1 MSNNNAEPH
10 IPPFT
15 EVLIV
20 YLSLVVLQFLV
31 SIERLAAR
39 PMLPTI
45 LTGFSGLNYVSWI
58 SYLFFIVQLA
68 SRPFYGRICDL
79 FGRKWPLVA
88 SILIYALGAGL
99 TASSQSWQQFI
110 AYRAVE
116 YLGAGGINNSF
127 YIIIADMVPLKS
139 RGQYEAY
146 VNIAFIFTAAAAPSL
161 GAAALAGN
169 WRMLF
174 LATAVIA
181 VVFALLFAW
190 KLSTAFHFV
199 QSEKHTPSFRS
210 IDFIGIIIS
219 IAASAVLGLGLQL
232 GGTTGLSW
240 NSAPIVSYL
249 VCGCL
254 LLVLFFAYEYFFA
267 DKVVRKLSNISDNGQ
282 YAIMTPK
289 LFKNRNVYIYVSG
302 VSSSVSG
309 YINYAETVGAV
320 VTGVGI
326 SWIVANAVKW
336 TGNILMGARLKT
348 TSTLAELCF
357 QQVLFGFGA
366 GAVDLVYVLTV
377 QAAVAIEDVAV
388 ILGAYFFFRA
398 LGGAIGTATMTAI
411 YNTELSNA
419 IAIHLPNANSTV
431 VAAVVSKGPSAV
443 GSNSTT
449 LARLAYQDTAS
460 VLYYTSAGFI
470 VAAIMAALFLA
481 PISLQDAKEE
491 DVPAE
496 GAKV

>member
-1 MSNNNAEPH
+1 MGTA
-10 IPPFT
+10 
-15 EVLIV
+15 
-20 YLSLVVLQFLV
+20 
-31 SIERLAAR
+31 
-39 PMLPTI
+39 
-45 LTGFSGLNYVSWI
+45 
-58 SYLFFIVQLA
+58 
-68 SRPFYGRICDL
+68 
-79 FGRKWPLVA
+79 
-88 SILIYALGAGL
+88 
-99 TASSQSWQQFI
+99 ASSF
-110 AYRAVE
+110 E
-116 YLGAGGINNSF
+116 
-127 YIIIADMVPLKS
+127 
-139 RGQYEAY
+139 
-146 VNIAFIFTAAAAPSL
+146 
-161 GAAALAGN
+161 
-169 WRMLF
+169 
-174 LATAVIA
+174 
-181 VVFALLFAW
+181 
-190 KLSTAFHFV
+190 ST
-199 QSEKHTPSFRS
+199 
-210 IDFIGIIIS
+210 
-219 IAASAVLGLGLQL
+219 
-232 GGTTGLSW
+232 
-240 NSAPIVSYL
+240 
-249 VCGCL
+249 
-254 LLVLFFAYEYFFA
+254 FF
-267 DKVVRKLSNISDNGQ
+267 Q
-282 YAIMTPK
+282 
-289 LFKNRNVYIYVSG
+289 YVSG

-336 TGNILMGARLKT
+336 TGLAGRFADLRGWCFLGGLLLFTGNILMGARLKT

-470 VAAIMAALFLA
+470 VAAIIAALFLA

>member
-1 MSNNNAEPH
+1 
-10 IPPFT
+10 
-15 EVLIV
+15 
-20 YLSLVVLQFLV
+20 
-31 SIERLAAR
+31 
-39 PMLPTI
+39 
-45 LTGFSGLNYVSWI
+45 
-58 SYLFFIVQLA
+58 
-68 SRPFYGRICDL
+68 
-79 FGRKWPLVA
+79 
-88 SILIYALGAGL
+88 
-99 TASSQSWQQFI
+99 
-110 AYRAVE
+110 
-116 YLGAGGINNSF
+116 
-127 YIIIADMVPLKS
+127 
-139 RGQYEAY
+139 
-146 VNIAFIFTAAAAPSL
+146 
-161 GAAALAGN
+161 
-169 WRMLF
+169 
-174 LATAVIA
+174 
-181 VVFALLFAW
+181 
-190 KLSTAFHFV
+190 
-199 QSEKHTPSFRS
+199 
-210 IDFIGIIIS
+210 
-219 IAASAVLGLGLQL
+219 
-232 GGTTGLSW
+232 
-240 NSAPIVSYL
+240 
-249 VCGCL
+249 
-254 LLVLFFAYEYFFA
+254 YFFA

-289 LFKNRNVYIYVSG
+289 LFKNRNVYIVFISCFFYEMGTAASSFESTFFQYVSG

-336 TGNILMGARLKT
+336 TGLAGRFADLRGWCFLGGLLLFTGNILMGARLKT

-377 QAAVAIEDVAV
+377 QAAVAIEGNLTVCAAFFLIIKSDVAV